1 MVCIAWLIIHFWVW
15 RKKIFLGLLFGFI
28 LFFLFIFFWWP
39 WKTHLQAFRYIW
51 KFYFFSRKQWL
62 FDCFFKILL
71 ILKPTQGHVKN
82 YCQSDDKLVSENV
95 WNCVIGILTIFGA
108 FKLIV
113 WAVCGIHH
121 IGLQSLCYFLLDF
134 LNDKAN
140 FLIRRPYFEFWILH
154 KFIHFFKEVF
164 LVKTFDP
171 SKLVLQFF
179 LRKNQVVQNRWNR
192 YINFIIF
199 GIHPTIM
206 IVSPGFLGFS
216 FCIIC
221 YFFWNWCGQIV
232 IIFVLTLFFVF
243 CQKNAVPKF
252 YNRIL
257 CFNFLLLGPNRV
269 FRILDSLI
277 WLIRFVFIQEII
289 WLGKRQL
296 SVLFGRWKINEDL
309 ILTLR
314 FSVSQSLIKIEVWY
328 KQFVGFF
335 FN

>member
-1 MVCIAWLIIHFWVW
+1 
-15 RKKIFLGLLFGFI
+15 
-28 LFFLFIFFWWP
+28 
-39 WKTHLQAFRYIW
+39 
-51 KFYFFSRKQWL
+51 
-62 FDCFFKILL
+62 
-71 ILKPTQGHVKN
+71 
-82 YCQSDDKLVSENV
+82 
-95 WNCVIGILTIFGA
+95 
-108 FKLIV
+108 
-113 WAVCGIHH
+113 
-121 IGLQSLCYFLLDF
+121 
-134 LNDKAN
+134 
-140 FLIRRPYFEFWILH
+140 
-154 KFIHFFKEVF
+154 
-164 LVKTFDP
+164 
-171 SKLVLQFF
+171 VLQFF
-179 LRKNQVVQNRWNR
+179 LSKNQVVQNRWNR

-269 FRILDSLI
+269 FRIFDSLI

-296 SVLFGRWKINEDL
+296 SVLFGRWQINENL

-314 FSVSQSLIKIEVWY
+314 FSVSQSLIIIEVWY